1 MLSGLLLSFG
11 GLLLFGLPIFAAL
24 AFAVV
29 VAVGFWGPFDPVIVP
44 MRMFAGMNNFSLM
57 AIPFFILA
65 SELMRIGGLSQRLV
79 DLATVLV
86 GWIPGGIA
94 AATVLSCLFFGAIS
108 GSSPATV
115 IAIGSIMFPAL
126 VAAGYDR
133 FFAIGLITVAGT
145 LGPIVPPSIGLI
157 IYGSVTGASVGKLF
171 AGGVGPALLIGALLI
186 TACVIFAIRRGYP
199 RQDFP
204 TRAAFLLAVRRSAWG
219 LGLPFL
225 LLGGIYSGVFTPTES
240 AAVACMYGWF
250 VGAVIYKQIGLTEL
264 KSILKSSGAIA
275 ATLLLITAGASAFSW
290 LLTITGAPG
299 NLSSQVLSSTSD
311 PFTIAALFNIVML
324 VTGFFLDSASAIIV
338 LAPLLQPIAAQVGI
352 DPVHFGLI
360 TVVNFSVGMLTPP
373 VGLNLF
379 VAMGV
384 SKMSL
389 RDVLRGCLPFIA
401 IMIVALIL
409 ITYVPWITLWLPDM
423 IYAQ

>member
-1 MLSGLLLSFG
+1 MLPSLLVSFG

-29 VAVGFWGPFDPVIVP
+29 IAVGVMGPFDPVIVP

-65 SELMRIGGLSQRLV
+65 SELMRLGGLSQRLV

-86 GWIPGGIA
+86 GWIPGGLA
-94 AATVLSCLFFGAIS
+94 AAAVLSCLFFGAIS

-133 FFAIGLITVAGT
+133 LFAIGLITVAGT

-171 AGGVGPALLIGALLI
+171 AAGVGPALLIGGLLI
-186 TACVIFAIRRGYP
+186 AACVVFAIRRKYP
-199 RQDFP
+199 RNPFP
-204 TRAAFLLAVRRSAWG
+204 TGKEILRAIKRSAWG
-219 LGLPFL
+219 LGLPVL

-240 AAVACMYGWF
+240 AAIACMYGWF
-250 VGAVIYKQIGLTEL
+250 VGAVIYRQIGLGEL

-299 NLSSQVLSSTSD
+299 NLSSQVLESTQD
-311 PFTIAALFNIVML
+311 PFAVAALFNLVML

-338 LAPLLQPIAAQVGI
+338 LAPLLQPIAEQVGI

-360 TVVNFSVGMLTPP
+360 MIVNFSVGMLTPP

-384 SKMSL
+384 AKMSL
-389 RDVLRGCLPFIA
+389 RDVLKGCMPFIG
-401 IMIVALIL
+401 IMIIALIM
-409 ITYVPWITLWLPDM
+409 ITYMPWISTWLPDL
-423 IYAQ
+423 IYS